1 MALRP
6 VPGQSRPLPLVFPAR
21 GIDVAGPFGQ
31 QPPGSTPTGQNVRLY
46 EPRTMRARGGQR
58 PGLEKYVAVQI
69 AGASL
74 IQELNSV
81 IGSGYVAPGS

>member
-1 MALRP
+1 MPSQRQPDEIFVDLK
-6 VPGQSRPLPLVFPAR
+6 FPIK
-21 GIDVAGPFGQ
+21 GLDVSQGYGMQ
-31 QPPGSTPTGQNVRLY
+31 QPGTTPIGQNVRAYDAL
-46 EPRTMRARGGQR
+46 MRARGGTR
-58 PGLEKYVAVQI
+58 PGLAKYISVQI